1 MKDSVEQTRKERKR
15 KASKGQT
22 ISARRR
28 VDRGKRAQRRNRTE
42 AKRQAHRIY
51 KFRVKVM
58 RYYTGL
64 RKQVKEK
71 RAIELT
77 LARYSPREEWHQP
90 LSASTIRR
98 WARVARREGL
108 TGLRPKSRCPKK
120 VHYQVSGQVVD
131 VIYVLRRLFGWG
143 GHRIAA
149 ELEARGIAS
158 ISGQAVY
165 NIFDRLGLPVKGYAL
180 KGRSDGIAYTRYE
193 KEHSNEQW
201 HIDLKHLTLTDGT
214 KVYICIIIDDYSR
227 YALAAV
233 AGTSK
238 TTEWVTQV
246 TRQTF
251 ALAGCPAQLVSDN
264 GREFVSVWED
274 ILTQFGH
281 LLVDEHVEHLTCAA
295 YYPQGNGKAEAF
307 IKTLNRELL
316 ESQSFDTL
324 DELQV
329 ALDQY
334 LTFYNNYRAH
344 SALNWKPPVTRYA
357 GVSVTVRGLAGI
369 PGLEPMAAD
378 PRYGPAFCDPPVT
391 ISPLTATRSRAL
403 ALVA

>member
-1 MKDSVEQTRKERKR
+1 MNNSIEQTGRERKP
-15 KASKGQT
+15 KTSKGQT

-28 VDRGKRAQRRNRTE
+28 ADQGKREQRRNRTE
-42 AKRQAHRIY
+42 VRRQARRIY
-51 KFRVKVM
+51 KFRAKVV
-58 RYYTGL
+58 RYYNRL
-64 RKQVKEK
+64 RKQVTEK

-77 LARYSPREEWHQP
+77 LARYAPREMWHQP

-98 WARVARREGL
+98 WARLVRREGM
-108 TGLRPKSRCPKK
+108 TALRPQPRHPQTT
-120 VHYQVSGQVVD
+120 HYQVTEQVVD
-131 VIYVLRRLFGWG
+131 VIYVLRKLFGWG

-149 ELEARGIAS
+149 ELKARGLGS
-158 ISGQAVY
+158 VCGQTVY
-165 NIFDRLGLPVKGYAL
+165 NVFNRLGLPVKVYAL

-193 KEHSNEQW
+193 KKHPNAQW

-264 GREFVSVWED
+264 GREFVSAWED
-274 ILTQFGH
+274 TLTRFGQ
-281 LLVDEHVEHLTCAA
+281 LLVDEQVEHLTCAA

-344 SALNWKPPVTRYA
+344 SALGWKPPVTRYA

-369 PGLEPMAAD
+369 PGLALMAAD
-378 PRYGPAFCDPPVT
+378 PRYGPAFCDHPVS
-391 ISPLTATRSRAL
+391 ISSSTAARSRAL